1 MPILDPFFGHVP
13 KIECHLQTS
22 AKLTHNSNKQPTLL
36 IRTTFH
42 GYSPIQTMYKKR
54 RLKSA
59 ALLKNQPDDIQP
71 AFPEVEAAYHSLI
84 KLIE

>member
-1 MPILDPFFGHVP
+1 
-13 KIECHLQTS
+13 
-22 AKLTHNSNKQPTLL
+22 
-36 IRTTFH
+36 
-42 GYSPIQTMYKKR
+42 MYKKR